1 MGVAQSTRDVPWKRV
16 ARTLVPSVRGGVLH
30 ALIIVAAIELVRSS
44 FDHTNGIFL
53 DLQVYRVGGQAWSTG
68 ISLYGAGFPAPLRGP
83 ALPFVY
89 PPFAAILFA
98 GLNAMPF
105 SVAAIIMWAASVVAV
120 MVTCTLVVRRLGSGS
135 NSWLVLGCGAGAAAL
150 LLEPEFQNLGFG
162 QINMVL
168 MGLVAV
174 DLLAERT
181 PWPRG
186 TLIGI
191 AAAIK
196 LTPIAF
202 VLFFLARRQWR
213 PIAATAA
220 SFAACGLVG
229 ALLAPRDSLL
239 FWSKEMLNAGQRF
252 SMDYVA
258 NQSLRGALHRL
269 PLPPVVENM
278 TWVALVIVVG
288 VLAWVAVRRCVAR
301 GDDVLAMV
309 VLATAAL
316 LVSPISWSAH
326 WVWIAPALVL
336 FTHRAVTK
344 PSLGAWVLLC
354 GAAGIFAVGPFWQLP
369 QEGGAERHWN
379 WWQHLVG
386 NSYGLCALALLVVI
400 AFRLPTAAPPATPA
414 AERELAEAHA

>member
-1 MGVAQSTRDVPWKRV
+1 
-16 ARTLVPSVRGGVLH
+16 VPSVRGGLLH
-30 ALIIVAAIELVRSS
+30 VSIIVAAIELLRLS
-44 FDHTNGIFL
+44 FDHTNGVFL

-68 ISLYGAGFPAPLRGP
+68 ISLYGASFPAPLRGP

-98 GLNAMPF
+98 GLNAVSSF
-105 SVAAIIMWAASVVAV
+105 SVEAIIMWVASAVAA

-135 NSWLVLGCGAGAAAL
+135 NSWLVLGCGAGAAVL

-162 QINMVL
+162 QVNMVL

-196 LTPIAF
+196 LTPIVF

-213 PIAATAA
+213 PVAATAV

-252 SMDYVA
+252 ALDYAA

-269 PLPPVVENM
+269 ALPPAVENG
-278 TWVALVIVVG
+278 TWAALVIVVG
-288 VLAWVAVRRCVAR
+288 VLVWVAVRRCVAR

-309 VLATAAL
+309 VIATAAL
-316 LVSPISWSAH
+316 LASPVSWSAH

-336 FTHRAVTK
+336 FAHRAVAER
-344 PSLGAWVLLC
+344 SIGAWAALC
-354 GAAGIFAVGPFWQLP
+354 GGGFIFAVGPFWLLP
-369 QEGGAERHWN
+369 ADHGAELHWN
-379 WWQHLVG
+379 WWEHLVG
-386 NSYGLCALALLVVI
+386 NSYLLCGLALVVVV
-400 AFRLPTAAPPATPA
+400 AFRRPAAPQPAVPV